1 MHLFLLNVAD
11 NLTSSFALAPQIFID
26 QERWA
31 ELRPRSLIESV
42 KRALADQFL
51 DHKRLEKRIAREKKK
66 ANERGAETEQ
76 EFLERQLAGLKR
88 VKATEEH
95 MKQNPSD
102 LKGVF
107 DQFDKNKDG
116 VMDRTELT
124 NLLQVSSLLLLCLYL
139 CVYLDVFV
147 FVCLCVST
155 PPA

>member
-1 MHLFLLNVAD
+1 MGADMREKFFEECLLRKRRERQVFRDAPVAK
-11 NLTSSFALAPQIFID
+11 IFID

-88 VKATEEH
+88 VKATEEQ
-95 MKQNPSD
+95 MKQNP
-102 LKGVF
+102 
-107 DQFDKNKDG
+107 
-116 VMDRTELT
+116 
-124 NLLQVSSLLLLCLYL
+124 
-139 CVYLDVFV
+139 
-147 FVCLCVST
+147 
-155 PPA
+155 